1 MVHAELLSLFFFFHF
16 FIVFILSLFLSLFPV
31 LTVTIF
37 TGLPQTLN
45 SFHALILFVSFN
57 NSISQSKT
65 IKKHTT
71 THLNAPK
78 NMSLQLVS
86 TTAPLPSTV
95 ANFSTKLTYSARLQL
110 LGYYNL
116 KSCYLVSLNPGEVE
130 RYCKN
135 VLQFSGH
142 ATSNVTCMS
151 FSAFGNHIASGDEQG
166 KVFIWEVYQDSD
178 SKEYVYKIKGEFQVL
193 SGTVK
198 DISWDFEGKRLCV
211 VGDGSNEF
219 GKFIT
224 WDSGNSVGEVSGHS
238 SMINTCCINPN
249 GRPFRSFTCDNEGSV
264 VFYTGVPFKFKS
276 SDRDHHD
283 RGKFIRQCS
292 MNDDGS
298 LMCSVG
304 SDRKVVL
311 YDGKTGDFLKFLEN
325 SEKIS
330 SGYYGCCW
338 LNEKRLIVI
347 GSTIGLYEDSKL
359 VKTWTYDEINL
370 KCNQNSNA
378 ADKSPQKTHLYVGIT
393 KIDSNSFVVVRQD
406 GLLQKI
412 TIEPE
417 LKIDFTINGHS
428 KGITSLQY
436 DFDHAAQ
443 VGDVQTA
450 MVLSGSFDGK
460 ILESPLSTIDNPT
473 ESKSF
478 SSHNN
483 SIISLSFD
491 IENGTKTFNS
501 CSWDA
506 SLLKTSSTGENV
518 EQYKFP
524 SQPKLSFSFEI
535 NKTFLLL
542 VVDFDNNV
550 SIIDTKNFHLVKF
563 FDNNSK
569 TNGSFL
575 TEQEIVCCTM
585 NKDYIVFGY
594 AKTNEIQVFPYTL
607 EKHDDNIKNITV
619 DSSSSFTLCQMINTP
634 SCLSITSKN
643 DQSITTNYISCGDIL
658 GKIMLY
664 DLETKILK
672 TSRWAFHSGKITSM
686 SWNPSN
692 DFIVTG
698 SLDTHLM
705 VYSLNKPMKVIKFLN
720 AHKDGVTI
728 VLWIDE
734 HTIVSAGLDG
744 CIKKWLIEF

>member
-1 MVHAELLSLFFFFHF
+1 
-16 FIVFILSLFLSLFPV
+16 
-31 LTVTIF
+31 
-37 TGLPQTLN
+37 
-45 SFHALILFVSFN
+45 
-57 NSISQSKT
+57 
-65 IKKHTT
+65 
-71 THLNAPK
+71 
-78 NMSLQLVS
+78 MSLHPVG

-95 ANFSTKLTYSARLQL
+95 ANFSTKLTYSSRLQL

-116 KSCYLVSLNPGEVE
+116 KSCYLTSLNPEKPE
-130 RYCKN
+130 LYCKN
-135 VLQFSGH
+135 VLQFTAH
-142 ATSNVTCMS
+142 AASSVTCMS

-166 KVFIWEVYQDSD
+166 KVFIWEVYEDSD

-249 GRPFRSFTCDNEGSV
+249 GRPFRAFTCDNEGSV

-311 YDGKTGDFLKFLEN
+311 YDGKTGEFIEILEN
-325 SEKIS
+325 SDKVS

-338 LNEKRLIVI
+338 LDVKRLVVI

-359 VKTWTYDEINL
+359 VKTWTYDEINS
-370 KCNQNSNA
+370 KCDNDTSGAGN
-378 ADKSPQKTHLYVGIT
+378 SPQNTHLYVGIT
-393 KIDSNSFVVVRQD
+393 KIDSKSFAIVRQD

-417 LKIDFTINGHS
+417 LNIDFTIDGHS

-436 DFDHAAQ
+436 DFDQA
-443 VGDVQTA
+443 VDSRDEKSGL
-450 MVLSGSFDGK
+450 VLSGSFDGK
-460 ILESPLSTIDNPT
+460 IIESPLSTIDNPT
-473 ESKSF
+473 EGKSF

-483 SIISLSFD
+483 SVISLTFGTD
-491 IENGTKTFNS
+491 NGIKTFDS
-501 CSWDA
+501 CSWDG
-506 SLLKTSSTGENV
+506 SLLKTNLNGETV
-518 EQYKFP
+518 EQYKFS
-524 SQPKLSFSFEI
+524 SQPKLSFPFKANMTS
-535 NKTFLLL
+535 LLL
-542 VVDFDNNV
+542 IVDFDNNV
-550 SIIDTKNFHLVKF
+550 SIIDMEKFQLVAF
-563 FDNNSK
+563 FDNSSK
-569 TNGSFL
+569 TNGNFL

-585 NKDYIVFGY
+585 NEEYIVFGY
-594 AKTNEIQVFPYTL
+594 AKTNEIQVLPYTL
-607 EKHDDNIKNITV
+607 EINDEKPVITI
-619 DSSSSFTLCQMINTP
+619 DRSSSFTLCQMINTP
-634 SCLSITSKN
+634 SCLSITNKIDESSKT
-643 DQSITTNYISCGDIL
+643 SYISCGDIL

-664 DLETKILK
+664 DLKNKTLK

-686 SWNPSN
+686 SWNPSSE
-692 DFIVTG
+692 FVVTG

-705 VYSLNKPMKVIKFLN
+705 VYSLNKPMKVIKYLN
-720 AHKDGVTI
+720 AHKDGVTN
-728 VLWIDE
+728 VLWIDAN
-734 HTIVSAGLDG
+734 TIISAGLDG
-744 CIKKWLIEF
+744 CIKKWLVEY